1 MAKVKM
7 RVGGND
13 LKYDIQEELYFD
25 IDTVFTYFGKQ
36 AGLVAW
42 WKSLVSTKDKE
53 LRDAK
58 EMLAKLSAEIELG
71 LRKDQDAIAA
81 QYGKVTE
88 GVIKALIA
96 SNETLVADE
105 MKINIL
111 ARDVGL
117 LKAMADGFEGRSVLM
132 ATAGSAQK
140 AEISAHLRELT
151 GKTKKRSDEIL
162 ND

>member
-7 RVGGND
+7 KVGGND

-53 LRDAK
+53 LKDAK
-58 EMLAKLSAEIELG
+58 VMLAKLSAEIELN
-71 LRKDQDAIAA
+71 LRQNQDAIAA

-117 LKAMADGFEGRSVLM
+117 LKAMADGFEGRSVLL

-140 AEISAHLRELT
+140 SEIAAHLRDLT
-151 GKTKKRSDEIL
+151 GRTEKRSENLQKD
-162 ND
+162 